1 MSAAELITKA
11 ERYGAHLGIEDGRVY
26 VDPPAAIPRDL
37 YRELKSHAG
46 ELLELLTACQMDP
59 LPPEGDPR
67 RAVFEIIDEVWEA
80 GGRLLVTGDRVR
92 PVPRDAAVP
101 SPRVDAECQAAAM
114 NGARRPLLPSP
125 GEPLMTEVLPC
136 GAGRKLV
143 DDDEVEV
150 DIVTKNISPTR
161 FHRLDLLA

>member
-46 ELLELLTACQMDP
+46 ELLELLTACQTDP

-67 RAVFEIIDEVWEA
+67 RAVFEILDEVWEA
-80 GGRLLVTGDRVR
+80 GGWLLITGDRVR
-92 PVPRDAAVP
+92 AAPRDAGAP
-101 SPRVDAECQAAAM
+101 SDRLTPELLARVDTYQAE
-114 NGARRPLLPSP
+114 LLRALTRVPKSVQTERSVP
-125 GEPLMTEVLPC
+125 MT
-136 GAGRKLV
+136 
-143 DDDEVEV
+143 
-150 DIVTKNISPTR
+150 
-161 FHRLDLLA
+161 

>member
-46 ELLELLTACQMDP
+46 ELLELLTACQTDP

-67 RAVFEIIDEVWEA
+67 RAVFEIIDSVWAA
-80 GGRLLVTGDRVR
+80 GGWLVITGAHVR
-92 PVPRDAAVP
+92 AVPRDAAVP
-101 SPRVDAECQAAAM
+101 SERLTPELLARVDTHQVE
-114 NGARRPLLPSP
+114 LLCA
-125 GEPLMTEVLPC
+125 L
-136 GAGRKLV
+136 
-143 DDDEVEV
+143 
-150 DIVTKNISPTR
+150 TR
-161 FHRLDLLA
+161 I